1 METIGL
7 SQVLRILPAP
17 ALQVRVHEDALMV
30 IDANLPCRMLWPQIP
45 SSGMFLRD
53 EMFGKESADEIRR
66 IARSGGIAQV
76 ELCLSADN
84 QYVLHIAHCSAD
96 SAMLVIHD
104 RRRLRSGPDDQSLM
118 RMVMDKVTDWV
129 LWVGPDNQLI
139 YTSPAVFEATGYTSD
154 ELMFGESLL
163 ERLVHEEDRSL
174 FFHHKQEAIEGQ
186 RSAQLQFRIRHR
198 DGTVRWIQHSC
209 HPVYEKD
216 GTFRGIVSSNR
227 DVTAQKR
234 SEDLLRLMQFSMEHA
249 QEAMFWLRRDSSFFY
264 VNEAACRLLG
274 YSQAELL
281 SMKVGEVNPS
291 HSGTEWELYWKAL
304 RESTAINLETVF
316 LPGDGS
322 VIPVEISANFLWFEG
337 REFNCS
343 FVRDITERKRHE
355 KENLEIRQ
363 RLARAL
369 LFGKMGYFEYDVIS
383 GTVEITEE
391 TATLLALTDSSRHID
406 GEILLS
412 RLLDPEQARVFRTTT
427 DALIAAQ
434 DADREETILLAMRDI
449 GGVRWMNTRLRLR
462 AEAIPHSQVIVGVIQ
477 DVTELRRREDAIR
490 AIIHAT
496 EAIGE
501 RFFISLA
508 KELCATLG
516 VQYAFV
522 SEMLPSSV
530 PEGRTVA
537 FCSREQSLEN
547 VRYVLE
553 GTPCEDL
560 LRQDIVRC
568 LSNAQRAYP
577 DDSFL
582 PAFGAESY
590 LGIRLNDSN
599 GEIIGMLGVM
609 DTRPMRNSE
618 LSIQILRM
626 VAGRAAAELRRIR
639 SDRASDTM
647 SQQFQQVFE
656 SSVDGMCIIE
666 GDQPFFVNNAALRM
680 FGVQSNEELAGST
693 VFDFFHADEHE
704 RIRGFRS
711 RDASGQ
717 RVRVAYETIGLRRD
731 GSTFDVEVRVSEYQV
746 NERPYSLVILRDIT
760 ERKRFEKDLI
770 SEKDRAM
777 QSERLKD
784 AFVATVSHE
793 IRTPLNIISGYT
805 ELLRSEF
812 SAYLDRETGGFFNS
826 VQAGVHRLERTV
838 DLILNISRIQSG
850 DTPLHPVPLDLASF
864 LHQRVEDFRR
874 TTAAKGIEL
883 RYEASTDIPLLRL
896 DEYSM
901 SHAIDNLL
909 DNANKFTETGWIAVR
924 LYRPAEDAVAIDIED
939 TGIGISDVYL
949 PYIFDRYSQEDVGY
963 TRKYEGLGLG
973 MTLVREYLRL
983 NGATISVT
991 SEKGKGTT
999 FTILFHIREET
1010 EKG

>member
-45 SSGMFLRD
+45 SSGMYLQD
-53 EMFGKESADEIRR
+53 DMFGKESADVVRR
-66 IARSGGIAQV
+66 IARGGGIAQL

-84 QYVLHIAHCSAD
+84 QYVLHIAHCCTD
-96 SAMLVIHD
+96 SAILVIHD
-104 RRRLRSGPDDQSLM
+104 RRRLRAGPEDQSLM

-139 YTSPAVFEATGYTSD
+139 YTSPAVFAATGYTSD
-154 ELMFGESLL
+154 ELMYGESLL
-163 ERLVHEEDRSL
+163 ERLIHEEDRSL

-186 RSAQLQFRIRHR
+186 RSSQLQFRIRHR

-209 HPVYEKD
+209 HPVYEAD
-216 GTFRGIVSSNR
+216 GSFRGIVSSNR

-234 SEDLLRLMQFSMEHA
+234 SEDLLRLMQFSMERA
-249 QEAMFWLRRDSSFFY
+249 QEAVFWLRRDSSFFY

-281 SMKVGEVNPS
+281 NMKAGDVNPS
-291 HSGTEWELYWKAL
+291 HIGEEWESHWKTL

-316 LPGDGS
+316 LCGDGS
-322 VIPVEISANFLWFEG
+322 VVPVEISANFLWFEG

-355 KENLEIRQ
+355 KENLDNRQ

-369 LFGKMGYFEYDVIS
+369 LFGKMGYFEYDVI
-383 GTVEITEE
+383 TRAAEVTEE
-391 TATLLALTDSSRHID
+391 TTTLLSLPSGSRSID
-406 GEILLS
+406 GKRLLS
-412 RLLDPEQARVFRTTT
+412 RLLDPEQVRTFRRAVE
-427 DALIAAQ
+427 ALIGAQ
-434 DADREETILLAMRDI
+434 DADREETILLALRDSA
-449 GGVRWMNTRLRLR
+449 GVRWMNTRLRLH
-462 AEAIPHSQVIVGVIQ
+462 ADAIPHSQVIIGVVQ
-477 DVTELRRREDAIR
+477 DVSELRRREDAIR
-490 AIIHAT
+490 AIVHAT

-522 SEMLPSSV
+522 SEMLPSPV

-537 FCSREQSLEN
+537 FCSRDQTLEN
-547 VRYVLE
+547 MRYFLPD
-553 GTPCEDL
+553 TPCEDL
-560 LRQDIVRC
+560 LGQEIVRC
-568 LSNAQRAYP
+568 LSDAQRVYP
-577 DDSFL
+577 NDGFL
-582 PAFGAESY
+582 AAHRLESY

-599 GEIIGMLGVM
+599 GDIIGMLGVM
-609 DTRPMRNSE
+609 DTRPMQNSE
-618 LSIQILRM
+618 LSIQILRV
-626 VAGRAAAELRRIR
+626 VAGRAAAELQRIR
-639 SDRASDTM
+639 SERASDQM
-647 SQQFQQVFE
+647 SRQFQQVFE
-656 SSVDGMCIIE
+656 SSVDGMCIID
-666 GDQPFFVNNAALRM
+666 GDQPYFVNNAALRM
-680 FGVQSNEELAGST
+680 FGLQSNEELAGTS

-717 RVRVAYETIGLRRD
+717 RVRLAYETIGLRRD

-746 NERPYSLVILRDIT
+746 SERPYSLVILRDVT
-760 ERKRFEKDLI
+760 ERKRFERDLI

-812 SAYLDRETGGFFNS
+812 SAYMNHDTGEFFNS
-826 VQAGVHRLERTV
+826 VQAGVRRLERTV

-850 DTPLHPVPLDLASF
+850 DTPLHPVPVDLGVF
-864 LHQRVEDFRR
+864 LRWRVEDFRR

-883 RYEASTDIPLLRL
+883 RYEILAAVPPLML

-901 SHAIDNLL
+901 SQAIDNLL
-909 DNANKFTETGWIAVR
+909 DNANKFTEKGSIAVR
-924 LYRPAEDAVAIDIED
+924 LYRPAQDVVAIDIED
-939 TGIGISDVYL
+939 TGIGISDDYL
-949 PYIFDRYSQEDVGY
+949 PFVFDRYSQEDVGY

-983 NGATISVT
+983 NGGRITVS
-991 SEKGKGTT
+991 SEKGRGTK
-999 FTILFHIREET
+999 FTILFDIPEQSAME
-1010 EKG
+1010 